1 MGVCGSKGCRSGIFI
16 IAAQRADKDTLDA
29 SGLGL
34 RTFTLLSTVILAYQ
48 GHQRKKCMC
57 AVSHAHERSRQLQEK
72 MMITLQEGARIPFAV
87 FEEAQETDK
96 GAMKYSSYTMRDGY
110 IIYEAVEQNS
120 AKCPKFFVVEY
131 VGTDSV
137 IAVIDTVNDTRRDAY
152 RKISEAKEKRR

>member
-1 MGVCGSKGCRSGIFI
+1 
-16 IAAQRADKDTLDA
+16 
-29 SGLGL
+29 
-34 RTFTLLSTVILAYQ
+34 
-48 GHQRKKCMC
+48 
-57 AVSHAHERSRQLQEK
+57 
-72 MMITLQEGARIPFAV
+72 MITLQEGARIPFAV